1 MLKYLLHNSKA
12 VHPEKMEITN
22 LIEAEGI
29 PEGLS
34 REEAKRLAA
43 EGKVNNSNEKI
54 GKSYGK
60 ILADNL
66 FTYFNLVWAI
76 VTALIIFTKNY
87 SNLTFLA
94 VVLPNLIIS
103 TVQEMRA
110 KKTVEKL
117 SMSTEPQATVIRD
130 GELITLSA
138 TEIVLGD
145 VVLIESGRQIPADA
159 VVISGLAEANESMLT
174 GESDAIKK
182 EPGDKVLAGSY
193 LVSGSIYVKVTH
205 VGRDNYIHKIE
216 KAAKSFTA
224 PSSNLFNELNK
235 LIKLIGIF
243 LIPMSLILSIFNYLD
258 TRDVSE
264 AIVATCA
271 SVIGMI
277 PSGIYLLVTL
287 TLTLS
292 VINLSKKQTL
302 VQDMYSIEM
311 LASADVV
318 CLDKTGTITDGTMT
332 VVDIHIL
339 DGTSEEDFSSI
350 VAAIEG
356 SEGSINNTS
365 MALIDRFGKD
375 VSHTVLEKIP
385 FSSKRKYSAVSI
397 QDVGIYSV
405 GAPNFVPCP
414 VNEEMRELI
423 SAHAKEGE
431 RVLLV
436 ARHKLLGDTGEPV
449 ALIAISDTIRPGAK
463 DTIESFQSQGVTLKV
478 ISGDNAETVS
488 TIAGRVGIKSSDK
501 FLSCEALSDEE
512 LILAAEE
519 YTIFGRVTPEQKVLL
534 IKALKTNGHVVA
546 MTGDGVNDTLAL
558 KESNCAI
565 AMADGSEV
573 ARKVSQIVLLNSDFG
588 TLPDVVREGRRCINN
603 VRQSAILYLMKTL
616 FTIFIS
622 LLIPFTL
629 SSFPLMPKQ
638 FLLLE
643 FCVIGVP
650 SVLLA
655 LEPNNKRIEGSF
667 LDTALVRSIP
677 NAIALTTPVF
687 SLLLL
692 GKIMPDVSI
701 TSRNAMAMALVTVI
715 GFINLMCLCTPY
727 TKWRAIVVSISA
739 ALIAG
744 ATLFSIFVLDDMF
757 HLAPLKDNILVFI
770 IVLTASLF
778 IEILMQ
784 IFRGKIEKFIQGR
797 IDRQRKRREEYKVK
811 A

>member
-1 MLKYLLHNSKA
+1 
-12 VHPEKMEITN
+12 MEITN

-29 PEGLS
+29 PEGLTKD
-34 REEAKRLAA
+34 EVQKLTA
-43 EGKVNNSNEKI
+43 EGKVNNSNEKV
-54 GKSYGK
+54 GKSYGR

-66 FTYFNLVWAI
+66 FTYFNLVWLI
-76 VTALIIFTKNY
+76 VTTLLVLTKSY

-94 VVLPNLIIS
+94 IVLPNIIIS

-130 GELITLSA
+130 GELITVSA
-138 TEIVLGD
+138 ASIVLGE
-145 VVLIESGRQIPADA
+145 VVLIESGKQIPADA

-182 EPGDKVLAGSY
+182 EPGDKVLAGSF

-235 LIKLIGIF
+235 LIKIIGIF

-258 TRDVSE
+258 TRSIPE
-264 AIVATCA
+264 TIVASCA
-271 SVIGMI
+271 SIIGMI

-287 TLTLS
+287 TLTLG
-292 VINLSKKQTL
+292 VIKLSRKQTL

-339 DGTSEEDFSSI
+339 DGTSEEEFF
-350 VAAIEG
+350 AAMAAVEG
-356 SEGSINNTS
+356 SESSINNTS
-365 MALIDRFGKD
+365 AALIDRFGKD

-397 QDVGIYSV
+397 KDIGIYSI
-405 GAPNFVPCP
+405 GAPHFVPCP
-414 VNEEMRELI
+414 VSDSMQEYI
-423 SAHAKEGE
+423 SSHAKEGE

-436 ARHKLLGDTGEPV
+436 ARHEALGDTGLPV

-463 DTIESFQSQGVTLKV
+463 DTIANFQSQGVTLKV

-488 TIAGRVGIKSSDK
+488 TIAGRVGIKNADK
-501 FLSCEALSDEE
+501 FLSCEAISDEE
-512 LILAAEE
+512 LILAAED

-534 IKALKTNGHVVA
+534 IKTLKTNGHVVA

-588 TLPDVVREGRRCINN
+588 TLPDVVKEGRRCINN
-603 VRQSAILYLMKTL
+603 VRQSAVLYLMKTL

-622 LLIPFTL
+622 LLLPFTV

-643 FCVIGVP
+643 FCVIGLP

-655 LEPNNKRIEGSF
+655 IEPNNERIEGSF

-687 SLLLL
+687 CLLIL
-692 GKIMPDVSI
+692 GKFMPGVSI
-701 TSRNAMAMALVTVI
+701 DSRNAMAMALVTII
-715 GFINLMCLCTPY
+715 GFINLLCLCTPY
-727 TKWRAIVVSISA
+727 TKWRAMVVSLSAVLIS
-739 ALIAG
+739 G
-744 ATLFSIFVLDDMF
+744 ATVFSILVLNDIF
-757 HLAPLKDNILVFI
+757 HLIPLKDNLLVFI
-770 IVLTASLF
+770 IILTPSIF
-778 IEILMQ
+778 ITMTMQ

-797 IDRQRKRREEYKVK
+797 LDRQRRRREEAQNYS
-811 A
+811 

>member
-1 MLKYLLHNSKA
+1 
-12 VHPEKMEITN
+12 MEIDK

-29 PEGLS
+29 PEGLTKA
-34 REEAKRLAA
+34 EAEALAA
-43 EGKVNNSNEKI
+43 EGKVNSSNEKV

-76 VTALIIFTKNY
+76 VTVLIILTKNY
-87 SNLTFLA
+87 ADLTFLP
-94 VVLPNLIIS
+94 VVLPNIIIS
-103 TVQEMRA
+103 AVQEMRA

-117 SMSTEPQATVIRD
+117 SMSTEPMATVIRD
-130 GELITLSA
+130 GELLSIKA

-145 VVLIESGRQIPADA
+145 VVLIESGRQVPADA

-193 LVSGSIYVKVTH
+193 LVGGSIYVKVTH
-205 VGRDNYIHKIE
+205 VGKDNYIHKIE
-216 KAAKSFTA
+216 KAAKSFKA

-235 LIKLIGIF
+235 LIKIIGAF
-243 LIPMSLILSIFNYLD
+243 LIPMSLILSIFNYID
-258 TRDVSE
+258 TRDISQT
-264 AIVATCA
+264 IVATCG

-332 VVDIHIL
+332 VVDVHIL
-339 DGTSEEDFSSI
+339 DGTSEEDFAATM
-350 VAAIEG
+350 AAIEG

-365 MALIDRFGKD
+365 VALIDRFGKD

-397 QDVGIYSV
+397 QDVGIYSI

-414 VNEEMRELI
+414 VTAEMNEHI

-436 ARHKLLGDTGEPV
+436 ARHETIDGEGAPV
-449 ALIAISDTIRPGAK
+449 ALIAISDTIRPGAMA
-463 DTIESFQSQGVTLKV
+463 TIENFQSQGVTLKV

-488 TIAGRVGIKSSDK
+488 TIAGRVGIKNADK
-501 FLSCEALSDEE
+501 FLSCESLSDEE

-519 YTIFGRVTPEQKVLL
+519 YAIFGRVTPEQKVLL
-534 IKALKTNGHVVA
+534 IKTLKTNGHVVA

-603 VRQSAILYLMKTL
+603 VRQSAVLYLMKTL
-616 FTIFIS
+616 FIIAIS
-622 LLIPFTL
+622 LLVPFTV
-629 SSFPLMPKQ
+629 SSFPLTPKQ
-638 FLLLE
+638 LALLE
-643 FCVIGVP
+643 FAVIGVP
-650 SVLLA
+650 SFLLA
-655 LEPNNKRIEGSF
+655 FEPNNKRIEGSF
-667 LDTALVRSIP
+667 LDSAIVRSIP
-677 NAIALTTPVF
+677 NAIALIAPVF
-687 SLLLL
+687 SLLIL
-692 GKIMPDVSI
+692 GKFMPSDA
-701 TSRNAMAMALVTVI
+701 RNAMAMALVTII
-715 GFINLMCLCTPY
+715 GFINLMCLCTPF
-727 TKWRAIVVSISA
+727 TKWRAAVVSLSA
-739 ALIAG
+739 ILITG
-744 ATLFSIFVLDDMF
+744 VTLASILLLNDMF
-757 HLAPLKDNILVFI
+757 NLAPLLDNIVIFI
-770 IVLTASLF
+770 VVLTASLF
-778 IEILMQ
+778 ISITMQ

-797 IDRQRKRREEYKVK
+797 IDKQRKRREEYR
-811 A
+811 ARA